1 MVVIKKKKKI
11 MILNEKLSFFL
22 FYLCLRLRVIHL
34 RVQDYLPIHQ
44 RMDLS
49 LPLNAS
55 KFLLYQDITLS
66 KSFCKIMKNHYS
78 KISWRINQKKKS
90 PCKYFSLLSLIIS
103 NI

>member
-55 KFLLYQDITLS
+55 KFLLYQNITLS

-78 KISWRINQKKKS
+78 KISWRINPKKK
-90 PCKYFSLLSLIIS
+90 KKKIS
-103 NI
+103 M

>member
-78 KISWRINQKKKS
+78 KISWRINPKKNLHVNI
-90 PCKYFSLLSLIIS
+90 SLYYHL
-103 NI
+103 